1 MSVQAILDQLWKHVL
16 VRMTV
21 GWRFV
26 IHVKVLLKLD
36 VFLLQVEHVPEAGG
50 VVVQLEL
57 DQRVQVVEA
66 HVLGLHD
73 GGDGVQLRVGAQA
86 HAQAQA
92 HVRVTT
98 AALVVTAPLLQ
109 VNLFHFLKVIM
120 TIFFRLRAFQFLH
133 K

>member
-1 MSVQAILDQLWKHVL
+1 
-16 VRMTV
+16 MTV

-26 IHVKVLLKLD
+26 IHIKVLLKLD
-36 VFLLQVEHVPEAGG
+36 VLLLQVEHVPEAGG

-66 HVLGLHD
+66 HVLGVHD
-73 GGDGVQLRVGAQA
+73 GGDGVQLGVRAQV

-92 HVRVTT
+92 HICVTA
-98 AALVVTAPLLQ
+98 AALVVAAPLLQ

-120 TIFFRLRAFQFLH
+120 IRIF
-133 K
+133 

>member
-1 MSVQAILDQLWKHVL
+1 
-16 VRMTV
+16 MTV

-73 GGDGVQLRVGAQA
+73 GGDG
-86 HAQAQA
+86 
-92 HVRVTT
+92 
-98 AALVVTAPLLQ
+98 APLPPLQ
-109 VNLFHFLKVIM
+109 VLVAVHLLGA
-120 TIFFRLRAFQFLH
+120 TPLPDHHRGA
-133 K
+133 